1 MARLAL
7 SDDFIAVPVLGQHG
21 LVALPEGFMSAA
33 HKATTPPLVEL
44 HSKDA
49 ADLQRGKVDWQLSTV
64 AIQQTP

>member
-21 LVALPEGFMSAA
+21 LVALPEGFMSAD
-33 HKATTPPLVEL
+33 L